1 MRTAVT
7 ALLASVLAGFAA
19 SSVVHADD
27 ATAVK
32 AGDAVFQKW
41 CAPCHGRGA
50 DKPGTVALQ
59 ALYHGAKPAAL
70 EDRTDMLP
78 EFVRTFVR
86 HGVSIMPP
94 FRKTEVSDADLA
106 ALAAYLTRTQRQ
118 RPPC

>member
-1 MRTAVT
+1 MRTPAI
-7 ALLASVLAGFAA
+7 ALSACVLFGLAAT
-19 SSVVHADD
+19 SVVRADD

-50 DKPGTVALQ
+50 DKPGTTALQ
-59 ALYHGAKPAAL
+59 ALYKGTKPAEL
-70 EDRTDMLP
+70 EDRTDMTP
-78 EFVRTFVR
+78 EFVKMYVR

-106 ALAAYLTRTQRQ
+106 ALTAYLTRTQR
-118 RPPC
+118 